1 MESTR
6 EQILRYVRGRRETTV
21 ARLADSLQLSQ
32 QAVRR
37 HLDGL
42 RADGLVEVKQERHG
56 VGRPTL
62 LFFTTE
68 RGEEQAGRTYL
79 QMLTRLF
86 KHLEKLDAS
95 QVSGSDGHKVLEQVF
110 SGIATEMAA
119 DHRSE
124 VHGSTLDQRIDEASK
139 ALEREG
145 IVDSWEKLENGTY
158 HILNEECP
166 YLRLAEM
173 SDAACKS
180 DRKSI
185 ELLIGAEVEQTLR
198 IVDGAPVCEYIVRP
212 QPLTLIDADTSHPD
226 PLPPSTRLRKGSGAR
241 RGAIGPVKENG

>member
-1 MESTR
+1 VESTR
-6 EQILRYVRGRRETTV
+6 EQILRYVRGRRDTTV
-21 ARLADSLQLSQ
+21 AQLADSLHLSQ

-42 RADGLVEVKQERHG
+42 RADGLVDVKQERHG

-62 LFFTTE
+62 LFYTTE
-68 RGEEQAGRTYL
+68 RGEELAGRTYL

-86 KHLEKLDAS
+86 KHLEKLDGS
-95 QVSGSDGHKVLEQVF
+95 QVSGADGHQVLELVF

-119 DHRSE
+119 DHIGE
-124 VHGSTLDQRIDEASK
+124 VHGSTLDQRVDEVSK

-145 IVDSWEKLENGTY
+145 IVDSWEKLDNGTY
-158 HILNEECP
+158 HIVNEECP
-166 YLRLAEM
+166 YLRLAEL

-185 ELLIGAEVEQTLR
+185 ELLIGADVEQTLR
-198 IVDGAPVCEYIVRP
+198 IVDGASACEYIVRP
-212 QPLTLIDADTSHPD
+212 RLVTLLEEAEMAPVRLHPPLA
-226 PLPPSTRLRKGSGAR
+226 KG
-241 RGAIGPVKENG
+241 ED

>member
-1 MESTR
+1 MTKARTLRYGYYVESTR
-6 EQILRYVRGRRETTV
+6 EQILRYVRGRRDTTV
-21 ARLADSLQLSQ
+21 AQLADSLQLSQ

-42 RADGLVEVKQERHG
+42 RADGLVDVKQDRHG

-62 LFFTTE
+62 LFYTTE
-68 RGEEQAGRTYL
+68 RGEELAGRTYL

-95 QVSGSDGHKVLEQVF
+95 QVSGADGHQVLEQVF
-110 SGIATEMAA
+110 GGIATEMAA
-119 DHRSE
+119 DHLSE
-124 VHGSTLDQRIDEASK
+124 MHGVTLAQRIDEASK

-145 IVDSWEKLENGTY
+145 IVDSWEKLDNGTY
-158 HILNEECP
+158 HIVNEECP

-180 DRKSI
+180 DKRSI

-198 IVDGAPVCEYIVRP
+198 IVDGAAACEYIVRP
-212 QPLTLIDADTSHPD
+212 QPVTLLDEEETPHPN
-226 PLPPSTRLRKGSGAR
+226 PLPSGAR
-241 RGAIGPVKENG
+241 GQMETG

>member
-1 MESTR
+1 MTNPTVVRYGDYVESTR

-21 ARLADSLQLSQ
+21 AQLAESLHLSQ

-42 RADGLVEVKQERHG
+42 RADGLVDVKQERHG

-62 LFFTTE
+62 LFYTTE
-68 RGEEQAGRTYL
+68 RGEELAGRTYL
-79 QMLTRLF
+79 QMLTRVF

-95 QVSGSDGHKVLEQVF
+95 QVGGADGRQVLEQVF

-119 DHRSE
+119 DHLSE
-124 VHGSTLDQRIDEASK
+124 VHGSTLVQRIDEASK

-145 IVDSWEKLENGTY
+145 IVDSWEKLEDGTY
-158 HILNEECP
+158 QIVNEECP

-173 SDAACKS
+173 SDAACRS
-180 DRKSI
+180 DKRSI
-185 ELLIGAEVEQTLR
+185 ELLIGTEVEQTLR

-212 QPLTLIDADTSHPD
+212 QPVKLQDQAEIA
-226 PLPPSTRLRKGSGAR
+226 
-241 RGAIGPVKENG
+241 VKENG

>member
-1 MESTR
+1 VESTR

-21 ARLADSLQLSQ
+21 AQLAESLHLSQ

-42 RADGLVEVKQERHG
+42 RADGLVDVRQERHG

-62 LFFTTE
+62 LFYTTE
-68 RGEEQAGRTYL
+68 RGEELAGRTYL
-79 QMLTRLF
+79 QMLTRMF

-95 QVSGSDGHKVLEQVF
+95 QVSGADGQQVLEQVF
-110 SGIATEMAA
+110 SGIASEMAA
-119 DHRSE
+119 DHIGE
-124 VHGSTLDQRIDEASK
+124 VHGSTLDQRIDEVSK

-145 IVDSWEKLENGTY
+145 IVDSWEKLDNGTY
-158 HILNEECP
+158 HIVNEECP
-166 YLRLAEM
+166 YLRLAEL

-198 IVDGAPVCEYIVRP
+198 IVDGAPTCEYIVRP
-212 QPLTLIDADTSHPD
+212 QPITLLEEDTPHPD
-226 PLPPSTRLRKGSGAR
+226 PLPRGAR
-241 RGAIGPVKENG
+241 KLVEQENE

>member
-1 MESTR
+1 VESTR

-21 ARLADSLQLSQ
+21 AQLADSLHLSQ

-42 RADGLVEVKQERHG
+42 RADGLVDVKQERHG

-62 LFFTTE
+62 LFYTTE
-68 RGEEQAGRTYL
+68 RGEELAGRTYL

-95 QVSGSDGHKVLEQVF
+95 QVSGADGRQVLEQVF

-119 DHRSE
+119 DHISE
-124 VHGSTLDQRIDEASK
+124 VHGSTLDQRIDEVSK

-145 IVDSWEKLENGTY
+145 IVDSWEKLDNGTY
-158 HILNEECP
+158 HIVNEECP
-166 YLRLAEM
+166 YLRLAEL

-185 ELLIGAEVEQTLR
+185 ELLIGADVEQTLR
-198 IVDGAPVCEYIVRP
+198 IVDGASACEYIVRP
-212 QPLTLIDADTSHPD
+212 RLVTLLEEAEMAPVRLHPPLA
-226 PLPPSTRLRKGSGAR
+226 KG
-241 RGAIGPVKENG
+241 ED

>member
-1 MESTR
+1 VESTR

-21 ARLADSLQLSQ
+21 AQLADSLHLSQ

-42 RADGLVEVKQERHG
+42 RADGLVDVRQERHG

-62 LFFTTE
+62 LFYTTE
-68 RGEEQAGRTYL
+68 RGEELAGRTYL

-95 QVSGSDGHKVLEQVF
+95 QVSGADGRQVLEQVF

-119 DHRSE
+119 DHVGE
-124 VHGSTLDQRIDEASK
+124 VHGATLDQRVDEASK

-145 IVDSWEKLENGTY
+145 IVDSWEKLDNGTY
-158 HILNEECP
+158 QIVNQECP
-166 YLRLAEM
+166 YLRLAEL

-198 IVDGAPVCEYIVRP
+198 IVDGASVCEYIVRP
-212 QPLTLIDADTSHPD
+212 QPVTLLDDEEQTSHPN
-226 PLPPSTRLRKGSGAR
+226 PLPILREPQDERVEGQMET
-241 RGAIGPVKENG
+241 VKEKG

>member
-1 MESTR
+1 VESTR

-21 ARLADSLQLSQ
+21 AQLAESLHLSQ

-42 RADGLVEVKQERHG
+42 RADGLVDVRQERHG

-62 LFFTTE
+62 LFYTTE
-68 RGEEQAGRTYL
+68 RGEEMAGRTYL

-95 QVSGSDGHKVLEQVF
+95 QVSGSDGRLVLEQVF

-119 DHRSE
+119 DHIGE
-124 VHGSTLDQRIDEASK
+124 VHGATFDQRIDEVSK

-145 IVDSWEKLENGTY
+145 IVDSWEKLDNGTY
-158 HILNEECP
+158 HIVNEECP
-166 YLRLAEM
+166 YLRLAEL

-180 DRKSI
+180 DRRSI

-198 IVDGAPVCEYIVRP
+198 IVDGAAACEYIVRP
-212 QPLTLIDADTSHPD
+212 QTVTLLDETGI
-226 PLPPSTRLRKGSGAR
+226 
-241 RGAIGPVKENG
+241 AIKENG

>member
-21 ARLADSLQLSQ
+21 AQLAESLHLSQ
-32 QAVRR
+32 QALRR

-42 RADGLVEVKQERHG
+42 RADGLVDVRQERHG

-62 LFFTTE
+62 LFYTTE
-68 RGEEQAGRTYL
+68 RGEELAGRTYL

-86 KHLEKLDAS
+86 KHMEKLDAS
-95 QVSGSDGHKVLEQVF
+95 QVSGADGKQVLELVF

-119 DHRSE
+119 DHIAE
-124 VHGSTLDQRIDEASK
+124 VHGSTLAQRIDETSK

-145 IVDSWEKLENGTY
+145 IVDSWEKLDNGTY
-158 HILNEECP
+158 HLINEECP
-166 YLRLAEM
+166 YLRLAEL

-180 DRKSI
+180 DRQSI

-212 QPLTLIDADTSHPD
+212 QPVTLFDETETAN
-226 PLPPSTRLRKGSGAR
+226 PLPKGTRGVAD
-241 RGAIGPVKENG
+241 PVKENG